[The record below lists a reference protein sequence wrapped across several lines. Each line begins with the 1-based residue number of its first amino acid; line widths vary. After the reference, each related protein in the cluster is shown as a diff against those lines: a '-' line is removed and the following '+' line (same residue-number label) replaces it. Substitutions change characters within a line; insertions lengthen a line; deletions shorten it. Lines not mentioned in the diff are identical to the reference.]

1 MSRLLLIDHHALLHR
16 ARNALKRT
24 GRDFCTTDGTPTGGV
39 LGYLNC
45 LLSIIKSVEPTHVVV
60 CYDAGG
66 NARKQENADYKA
78 NRGDG
83 PDAGFMCENRILLN
97 EALYALG
104 IESVGLRGYEADD
117 LLYTLSHVAQFGK
130 FEDRFDEVV
139 IATVDQD
146 LLQCVTEKCKVLL
159 WNSAKKQQMMDVDG
173 VVEKW
178 GCYPGDIRYIKALAG
193 DGSDNIAGIK
203 GVGKKTALKIFYEA
217 QGLAE
222 VIADHKKVHEFRD
235 QFFDNLKLVNL
246 RLCTETLGDLDWTDH
261 TLGKGLLA
269 DWEQFLFKYE
279 LNSLAKRIGKTAEM
293 MQMV

>member
-1 MSRLLLIDHHALLHR
+1 M
-16 ARNALKRT
+16 KRT
-24 GRDFCTTDGTPTGGV
+24 GRDFCTTDGVPTGGV

-45 LLSIIKSVEPTHVVV
+45 LLSVVKSVEPTHVVV

-66 NARKQENADYKA
+66 NARKTESSQYKA
-78 NRGDG
+78 NRGPVD
-83 PDAGFMCENRILLN
+83 PGFSCENGILLN

-104 IESVGLRGYEADD
+104 IESIGLRGYEADD
-117 LLYTLSHVAQFGK
+117 LLYTLAHVAQFGA
-130 FEDRFDEVV
+130 ERFDEVV

-159 WNSAKKQQMMDVDG
+159 WNSAKKQQMMDVDA

-203 GVGKKTALKIFYEA
+203 GVGKKTALKIFQEC
-217 QGLAE
+217 QG
-222 VIADHKKVHEFRD
+222 VADLICQHKKVREYRY
-235 QFFDNLKLVNL
+235 QFFKNLNLVDL
-246 RLCTETLGDLDWTDH
+246 RMCAETLGELDWTDH
-261 TLGKGLLA
+261 TLGKGLTS
-269 DWEQFLFKYE
+269 DWEQFLCKYE
-279 LNSLAKRIGKTAEM
+279 LNSLAKRISKTTKM